1 MLINDR
7 HPNLMSSP
15 FSHEQ
20 AILFLN
26 FKGRKAV
33 AQPLEQLSAKP
44 MLLIYPRI
52 YVRQLFMRFRRVKLD
67 SLEARLRPVEQLDKR
82 TPRGKSRLLRGN
94 RVTII
99 MDV

>member
-7 HPNLMSSP
+7 HPNLISSP

-26 FKGRKAV
+26 FKDRKAV
-33 AQPLEQLSAKP
+33 AEPLEQLLAKP

-52 YVRQLFMRFRRVKLD
+52 YVRQLLVRFRRGD
-67 SLEARLRPVEQLDKR
+67 YHF
-82 TPRGKSRLLRGN
+82 N
-94 RVTII
+94 
-99 MDV
+99 